1 MNNRAENINANVYTH
16 IYKMHAK
23 YRLADVKVC
32 NQPQYYVY
40 GLCFLCVY
48 ALFMFLVVGFRP
60 VFSRIERWR
69 EGVPADKR

>member
-1 MNNRAENINANVYTH
+1 MRMYIH

-48 ALFMFLVVGFRP
+48 ALFMFLVVGFGP

-69 EGVPADKR
+69 EGVPADKQ